1 MRPMNIL
8 VVYDVATTER
18 EGQYRLHKVALI
30 CQAFGQ
36 RVQNS
41 VFECAVSEVG
51 YEQLVH
57 RLTRI
62 IDEKNDSLRIYRLRE
77 PKDEHIRSIGKRPQ
91 YDRTASLI
99 V

>member
-1 MRPMNIL
+1 MNIL
-8 VVYDVATTER
+8 VAYDVATTER
-18 EGQYRLHKVALI
+18 EGQRRLHKVALI
-30 CQAFGQ
+30 CQAFCQ

-41 VFECAVSEVG
+41 VFECTVSEAG

-62 IDEKNDSLRIYRLRE
+62 IDDSEDSLRIYRLRE
-77 PKDEHIRSIGKRPQ
+77 PKDEHVQIIGKRPQ
-91 YDRTASLI
+91 YDINASLI